1 MSEKSA
7 IIACCLL
14 VAVVTIPLLL
24 LIQTLST
31 LAWSGTMVCQLLNG
45 KGLFEDEHAYSDRD
59 RLLT

>member
-7 IIACCLL
+7 IIVCCLL

-31 LAWSGTMVCQLLNG
+31 LAWSGTMVYQLLNG
-45 KGLFEDEHAYSDRD
+45 EGLFDDEHAYSDRD
-59 RLLT
+59 